1 MGFMKKLGDKAA
13 SAARQKAD
21 SKVQQA
27 KSKVEQKVEQKVE
40 GMQDALLKKVK
51 KVEKHIKGK
60 IITDFDEFK
69 AGWEKVAGDP
79 RQTVFFF
86 LIAVYN
92 YMTDQKLGEDMATI
106 PLAKTF
112 LLASTES
119 PTGFKINRAGDGY
132 LMEHMRESPRI
143 INSYL
148 GGTPDN
154 NYELDPENIDMHI
167 VGEVIEGTD
176 AAIKIKSS
184 GKDLDTP
191 CPLRKNKDGQW
202 KLFGFSSIATGVQ
215 QTETEKGDF

>member
-1 MGFMKKLGDKAA
+1 MGFMKRVGNKVA
-13 SAARQKAD
+13 STARQKAD
-21 SKVQQA
+21 RQA
-27 KSKVEQKVEQKVE
+27 QKAEDTVKEKAEQKAE

-69 AGWEKVAGDP
+69 AEWEKIAGDP

-92 YMTDQKLGEDMATI
+92 YMTDQKLGENMATI

-112 LLASTES
+112 LLTSTES
-119 PTGFKINRAGDGY
+119 PTGFKINQRGDGF

-148 GGTPDN
+148 GGTPKN
-154 NYELDPENIDMHI
+154 NYEIDPENIDMHL
-167 VGEVIEGTD
+167 VGEIIEGTD
-176 AAIKIKSS
+176 AVIKIQSG
-184 GKDLDTP
+184 GKDLDSP
-191 CPLRKNKDGQW
+191 VSLRKNKDGQW

-215 QTETEKGDF
+215 QTEAEKGDF